1 MTGSSGPSRW
11 PSRDAVL
18 HLAVPLIM
26 RFEGFRGAPYLD
38 AVGVPTIGYGTT
50 RYMGGKEV
58 TLHDP
63 AISEAEA
70 RGYLEYD
77 AGAKLDYIWRDSVLA
92 RVPTAHQ
99 VAAMLSLVYN
109 IGLGAFVGSTLLKL
123 FNTGD
128 VTGAADQFPRWNKG
142 HVDGRLAVLSG
153 LTRRR
158 EAERT
163 LFLTPD
169 DPKETLT

>member
-1 MTGSSGPSRW
+1 MTDQSGPAHW
-11 PSRDAVL
+11 PSRGAVL
-18 HLAVPLIM
+18 ALALPVIM
-26 RFEGFRGAPYLD
+26 RFEGFRAAPYQD
-38 AVGVPTIGYGTT
+38 AVGVATIGYGTT
-50 RYMGGKEV
+50 RYMGGREV

-77 AGAKLDYIWRDSVLA
+77 AGAKLDYMWRDSVLT
-92 RVPTAHQ
+92 RIPTAHQ
-99 VAAMLSLVYN
+99 AAALLSLVYN
-109 IGLGAFVGSTLLKL
+109 IGLGAFVGSTLLRL

-128 VTGAADQFPRWNKG
+128 VSGAADQFSRWNKG
-142 HVDGRLAVLSG
+142 HVDGRITVLPG

-163 LFLTPD
+163 LFLAPD
-169 DPKETLT
+169 DSKEAIT